1 MENNIETY
9 IPLFQT
15 VRVAS
20 RDLLRLSVERIN
32 EVLLA
37 VADAIEVET
46 DVLLAANRL
55 DLELMPQDDPKYDR
69 LKLTSQRL
77 AAIAA
82 DMRNVAALPS
92 PLGKVLQER
101 TLPNGLHLQ
110 RVAVPFG
117 VIGVIY
123 EARPNV
129 SFDVFALCLK
139 AGSAC
144 VLKGSKDAENSNRAI
159 VALIKSVLER
169 EQVNPD
175 VVTLLPATREAT
187 TALLHAH
194 GWVDLDRKSV
204 V

>member
-37 VADAIEVET
+37 VADAIEAET
-46 DVLLAANRL
+46 DVLLVANRL
-55 DLELMPQDDPKYDR
+55 DLELMPQDAPKYDR

-144 VLKGSKDAENSNRAI
+144 VWKGS
-159 VALIKSVLER
+159 
-169 EQVNPD
+169 
-175 VVTLLPATREAT
+175 
-187 TALLHAH
+187 
-194 GWVDLDRKSV
+194 
-204 V
+204 